1 MGLNVK
7 ATGAEPEPWRSV
19 TLGAGEEVWSDALSK
34 WSVLRAV
41 SPRGPTVR
49 GALKAAGIETRREE
63 ATRNRLQN
71 NQRRAHPTPQH

>member
-1 MGLNVK
+1 M
-7 ATGAEPEPWRSV
+7 
-19 TLGAGEEVWSDALSK
+19 EEVWSDALSK

-41 SPRGPTVR
+41 SPRATVR

-71 NQRRAHPTPQH
+71 NQRRAHPTSQH